1 MATMTG
7 PVRVC
12 RAQPEDRDQVLSFCM
27 RTWEWGDYIG
37 DVWDEWVRGDTGPLL
52 VAVVGDQVAGT
63 GKVTMLSRAEAWLEG
78 LRVNPAF
85 RGHGV
90 AQALYDAAETEA
102 RKRWARVAR
111 YATPSTNVA
120 IHNLSERFGYR
131 RVARLVEYAA
141 PAEAGELPHLLALA
155 DADAAESQLA
165 LVTKGLA
172 ASGGL
177 YHGGWHCR
185 ELRGGRL
192 REHIVN
198 GEAYGVR
205 QGGWPVA
212 LALVSEHDSHHG
224 LRVGFLGGNSPA
236 VAELARQLRA
246 LAHHEGSERVMVVIP
261 VLPILQDALRSAGYE
276 RAWEHEMWIY
286 ERQLRG

>member
-1 MATMTG
+1 MTDKVL
-7 PVRVC
+7 VR
-12 RAQPEDRDQVLSFCM
+12 RARPEDREQVLSFCE

-37 DVWDEWVRGDTGPLL
+37 DVWDKWLSEDRGALL
-52 VAVVGDQVAGT
+52 VALVGDRVAGT

-85 RGHGV
+85 RGYGV
-90 AQALYDAAETEA
+90 AQALYEAAETEA

-111 YATPSTNVA
+111 YATPSTNLA

-131 RVARLVEYAA
+131 RVARFIEYAA
-141 PAEAGELPHLLALA
+141 PAEAGELPRPLALA

-165 LVTKGLA
+165 LQTKGLA

-177 YHGGWHCR
+177 YDGGWHCR

-198 GEAYGVR
+198 GEAYGVHR
-205 QGGWPVA
+205 GARPVA
-212 LALVSEHDSHHG
+212 LALVSDRDPSQG
-224 LRVGFLGGNSPA
+224 LRIGFLGGDSPQ

-246 LAHHEGSERVMVVIP
+246 LAQADGFERVIVVIP
-261 VLPILQDALRSAGYE
+261 VLPDVEGALQQAGYE
-276 RAWEHEMWIY
+276 RTWDHEMWIY
-286 ERQLRG
+286 EHRLKG